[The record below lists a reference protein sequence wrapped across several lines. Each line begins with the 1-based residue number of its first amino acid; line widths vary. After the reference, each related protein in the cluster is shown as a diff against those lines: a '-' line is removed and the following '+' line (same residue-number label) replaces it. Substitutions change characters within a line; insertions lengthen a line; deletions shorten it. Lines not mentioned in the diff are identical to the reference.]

1 MIFGLRQDGLI
12 FSVQKSHIN
21 LMLKVANLTV
31 LYISSMTNWM
41 TIGVKCLSALL
52 TKLPILST
60 HLLMLAL
67 VSVAISIKSGV

>member
-41 TIGVKCLSALL
+41 TIGVKCLSVLP

-60 HLLMLAL
+60 RLLM
-67 VSVAISIKSGV
+67 SVPASVVISIKSGA

>member
-1 MIFGLRQDGLI
+1 MISGLRQDGLI

-41 TIGVKCLSALL
+41 TSGVKCLSVLS
-52 TKLPILST
+52 TKLPILSIR
-60 HLLMLAL
+60 LLMSAPA
-67 VSVAISIKSGV
+67 SVVILIKSGS

>member
-21 LMLKVANLTV
+21 LVLKVANLTV

-41 TIGVKCLSALL
+41 TTGVKRLSVLP
-52 TKLPILST
+52 TKLPILSIR
-60 HLLMLAL
+60 LLMSAPA
-67 VSVAISIKSGV
+67 SVVISIKSGV

>member
-41 TIGVKCLSALL
+41 TTGVKRLSVLP
-52 TKLPILST
+52 TKLPILSIR
-60 HLLMLAL
+60 LLMSAPAL
-67 VSVAISIKSGV
+67 VAILIKSGE